1 MRCGHR
7 SKAHADQTI
16 VPSFSAERPPIFHW
30 ELEFP
35 EVFLTDDGRPRPD
48 GGFDAVVGNPPYV
61 QIQDLGRE
69 MADYCRRRYDTA
81 SGSFDVYVPFLE
93 RSLSLLG
100 PGGRLGFI
108 MPNRLL
114 KLDYAARLRELLS
127 AGRLVEEIIDFG
139 DAQVFE
145 GATNYTCVVVLDR
158 RGTQEL
164 DYRRVSGDS
173 AAVRRALI
181 DVDRLPGERFD
192 GPAFGSD
199 PWRMAAGEE
208 GRILREAAAGAER
221 LDEVTSGIFTGLQ
234 TSADPIYILEDRGR
248 RGETRRAFSS
258 ASGEEVE
265 LEPDLL
271 RPFASGRHVDRYAF
285 APLRR
290 LLLFPYREGEDGRMR
305 LLRPEELAELPR
317 TEAYLREH
325 EGALRAR
332 ERGKMDRDGW
342 YGYVYPKSLGAHD
355 LPKLG
360 CAATVH
366 RLEIAADPLGEVYF
380 HNVRVNGILLGEGPS
395 IWTLLALLNSRLLDF
410 VFRRGS
416 VEHRGGHWAANKQFI
431 APLPIRTDGGGV
443 LDPLG
448 RELHRLSAAAAEE
461 SGGFVSWLESLLA
474 VQLDTLRGSTRLAAY
489 ADHEASTLLATLAL
503 NRERVG
509 RDPDAR
515 SFRELFATELE
526 ASQSRVRS
534 LRSHIASLERQADD
548 VVYDLYGLH
557 SAQRTLV
564 DAEYV

>member
-208 GRILREAAAGAER
+208 GRILREAAAGAAR

-265 LEPDLL
+265 L
-271 RPFASGRHVDRYAF
+271 
-285 APLRR
+285 
-290 LLLFPYREGEDGRMR
+290 
-305 LLRPEELAELPR
+305 
-317 TEAYLREH
+317 
-325 EGALRAR
+325 RAR
-332 ERGKMDRDGW
+332 
-342 YGYVYPKSLGAHD
+342 PA
-355 LPKLG
+355 P
-360 CAATVH
+360 TV
-366 RLEIAADPLGEVYF
+366 
-380 HNVRVNGILLGEGPS
+380 
-395 IWTLLALLNSRLLDF
+395 
-410 VFRRGS
+410 
-416 VEHRGGHWAANKQFI
+416 
-431 APLPIRTDGGGV
+431 
-443 LDPLG
+443 
-448 RELHRLSAAAAEE
+448 
-461 SGGFVSWLESLLA
+461 
-474 VQLDTLRGSTRLAAY
+474 
-489 ADHEASTLLATLAL
+489 
-503 NRERVG
+503 RERS
-509 RDPDAR
+509 PC
-515 SFRELFATELE
+515 
-526 ASQSRVRS
+526 RS
-534 LRSHIASLERQADD
+534 LRVRAAAPSAAVSLPGGRGRPDAPATARGAGRATAHGGLSPRARGRTARTRARKDGSRRLVRVRPYTKPGRPRPPEARMRSHGPPPRDRRR
-548 VVYDLYGLH
+548 
-557 SAQRTLV
+557 SAG
-564 DAEYV
+564 